1 MALRSRG
8 ATSFRGR
15 HFVQE
20 VEEND
25 RVPLRA
31 PLPPSPS
38 EAVKRLTP
46 PERSTPPSL
55 HGYLVIDKPAGWTSF
70 DVVARARRLLGQK
83 HIGHAGT
90 LDPAATGVLPLA
102 VGMATKTLEF
112 LNDASK
118 TYLAEVTFG
127 VETDSHDIEG
137 RVTHTAAATALT
149 ADAIEA
155 TLARFRGPGEQVP
168 PMHAAIKVG
177 GQKLYDLARR
187 GEEIPRAPRPVTFHC
202 LELLEWDLPTATLLV
217 DCSKG
222 TYIRALARDLG
233 AAMGTG
239 AYLSNLVRLRAGPFH
254 LCQAFTMD
262 ELTRIDLPWAWP
274 RVAVHPDVPVQE
286 WPALVLDQDAAR
298 RWRQGTAILDDGGA
312 TGPIRAYDT
321 AGEWLGTGDATLDR
335 SGWRPR
341 KVVAGEGG
349 SAA

>member
-1 MALRSRG
+1 MKAS
-8 ATSFRGR
+8 
-15 HFVQE
+15 
-20 VEEND
+20 
-25 RVPLRA
+25 
-31 PLPPSPS
+31 LPTTDQLLSPHHPITQS
-38 EAVKRLTP
+38 
-46 PERSTPPSL
+46 PSL

-70 DVVARARRLLGQK
+70 DVVARARRLLREK
-83 HIGHAGT
+83 RIGHAGT

-137 RVTHTAAATALT
+137 RVTHTADAAGLT
-149 ADAIEA
+149 ADAVEA
-155 TLARFRGPGEQVP
+155 TLERFRGPGEQVP

-187 GEEIPRAPRPVTFHC
+187 GEEIVRVPRPVTFHC
-202 LELLEWDLPTATLLV
+202 LELLEWNPPIATLFV

-233 AAMGTG
+233 ATLGTG

-254 LCQAFTMD
+254 LCQAFTMA
-262 ELTRIDLPWAWP
+262 ELTQAEFPRAWP
-274 RVAVHPDVPVQE
+274 WVAIHPDVPVQE

-298 RWRQGTAILDDGGA
+298 HWRQGTPIEALNGA
-312 TGPIRAYDT
+312 RGPIRAYDF
-321 AGEWLGTGDATLDR
+321 AGNWLGTGHADTAGT
-335 SGWRPR
+335 GWQPR
-341 KVVAGEGG
+341 KVVAEEE